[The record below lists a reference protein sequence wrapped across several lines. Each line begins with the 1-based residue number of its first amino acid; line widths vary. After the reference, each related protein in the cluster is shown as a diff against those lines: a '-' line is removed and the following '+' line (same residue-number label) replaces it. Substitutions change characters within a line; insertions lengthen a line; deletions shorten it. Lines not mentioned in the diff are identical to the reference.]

1 MWTWSWDWSGQQWAP
16 SWAGRQAPFS
26 ATQPSP
32 LHLILRKTLE
42 ASAICRYDL
51 AEVQAV
57 FAGPYMEYQ
66 DGVRRWGRYEGGV
79 PEPRPGS
86 VSAEAW
92 GQC

>member
-1 MWTWSWDWSGQQWAP
+1 M
-16 SWAGRQAPFS
+16 
-26 ATQPSP
+26 
-32 LHLILRKTLE
+32 
-42 ASAICRYDL
+42 CRYDL
-51 AEVQAV
+51 AEVAV

-66 DGVRRWGRYEGGV
+66 EANRAGAAYEGGV